1 MTELNLIPKFKF
13 EYKID
18 MSFINNFKDKTI
30 KQINNIKI
38 YYGSKCLRV
47 FDLFEIRGANP
58 SKIIIKNCST
68 MMENVGKKLCDTH
81 LTVHGNIGNSAA
93 LEMISGTLI
102 IKGNVGLSCASGMRG
117 GKLFIYGNTGDKFC
131 SSPNTSREGLID
143 GNIYVRGSVGSNS
156 IQRMRRGI
164 IVIEKNIG
172 DNCCSNLI
180 SGTIIV
186 KGKIGDNFLESS
198 KRGTVFGS
206 DKKIIKGYRKAND
219 ADYNFIPFMGK
230 LLESIYER
238 KVLKGSSFL
247 RYQGCLAN
255 STNLTEIFLT
265 RKN

>member
-1 MTELNLIPKFKF
+1 
-13 EYKID
+13 
-18 MSFINNFKDKTI
+18 
-30 KQINNIKI
+30 
-38 YYGSKCLRV
+38 
-47 FDLFEIRGANP
+47 
-58 SKIIIKNCST
+58 
-68 MMENVGKKLCDTH
+68 
-81 LTVHGNIGNSAA
+81 
-93 LEMISGTLI
+93 MISGTLI

-117 GKLFIYGNTGDKFC
+117 GKLFIHGNTGDKFC
-131 SSPNTSREGLID
+131 SSPNTSKEGLID
-143 GNIYVRGSVGSNS
+143 GNIYVHGSVGSNS

-186 KGKIGDNFLESS
+186 KGKIGDNFLENS
-198 KRGTVFGS
+198 KRGTIFGS
-206 DKKIIKGYRKAND
+206 DKKVVKGYRKAND
-219 ADYNFIPFMGK
+219 ANYNFIPFMSK
-230 LLESIYER
+230 LLELIYDR